1 MRNTKPN
8 RKCNYAWVL
17 QGNYGT
23 RWEDL
28 IAEESESEIYAR
40 SRDYRKNEGGSYRVV
55 LRRELRK
62 DGKR

>member
-1 MRNTKPN
+1 MLNTKPD
-8 RKCNYAWVL
+8 RKYNYAWVL

-28 IAEESESEIYAR
+28 TAEESESEIYTR
-40 SRDYRKNEGGSYRVV
+40 RREYRENEGGSYRMV

-62 DGKR
+62 